1 MTKAEARAAAR
12 AIWRAQS
19 AEDLRCMGQTMCAR
33 LFACPQWRQAGTILS
48 FVPLPTEPDISPAL
62 DRALAE
68 GKTLAVPRVLG
79 QGKMEW
85 VQLDSLDNLRP
96 AAYGIR
102 EPDSGPV
109 LDPAALPADTLA
121 LVPCLAADRQ
131 GVRLGRG
138 GGYYDR
144 FLAQY
149 KGRRLLVC
157 PAALL
162 AETLPRD
169 PWDAVFAPEELL
181 TDRQPCPNTSKHE
194 RNNT

>member
-1 MTKAEARAAAR
+1 MTKTEARNAAR
-12 AIWRAQS
+12 RLWRAQS
-19 AEDLRCMGQTMCAR
+19 AEDLHRMGQRMCDR
-33 LFACPQWRQAGTILS
+33 LFSGPEWRQAGTILC

-79 QGKMEW
+79 QGRMEW
-85 VQLDSLDNLRP
+85 VRLDSLDNLRP
-96 AAYGIR
+96 ATYGIR
-102 EPDSGPV
+102 EPVSGTV
-109 LDPAALPADTLA
+109 LDPAVLPPDTLA

-162 AETLPRD
+162 AEALPRD
-169 PWDAVFAPEELL
+169 PWDAVFSPQELL
-181 TDRQPCPNTSKHE
+181 TDR
-194 RNNT
+194 

>member
-1 MTKAEARAAAR
+1 MTKTEARAAAR

-19 AEDLRCMGQTMCAR
+19 PAALREMGAR
-33 LFACPQWRQAGTILS
+33 LCANLFARPEWRAASTLLC
-48 FVPLPTEPDISPAL
+48 FVPLPSEPDISPAL

-79 QGKMEW
+79 EGRMEW
-85 VQLDSLDNLRP
+85 VRLDSLDALRP
-96 AAYGIR
+96 AAFGIR
-102 EPDSGPV
+102 EPVRGTV
-109 LDPAALPADTLA
+109 LDPAGFAPDTLI

-149 KGRRLLVC
+149 NGRRLLVC
-157 PAALL
+157 PEVLL
-162 AETLPRD
+162 AESLPRD
-169 PWDAVFAPEELL
+169 AWDICFAPGELL
-181 TDRQPCPNTSKHE
+181 TDLYPKTKGQNT
-194 RNNT
+194 

>member
-1 MTKAEARAAAR
+1 MTKTEARAAAR
-12 AIWRAQS
+12 RIWQAQTE
-19 AEDLRCMGQTMCAR
+19 EDLRRMGQRMCAR
-33 LFACPQWRQAGTILS
+33 LFGRAEWQQAGVILS
-48 FVPLPTEPDISPAL
+48 FVPLPSEPDISPAL

-68 GKTLAVPRVLG
+68 GKILVVPRVRE
-79 QGKMEW
+79 QGRMEW
-85 VQLDSLDNLRP
+85 VRITGLGELQP

-102 EPDSGPV
+102 EPVDGPV
-109 LDPAALPADTLA
+109 LDPATLPLHTLA

-149 KGRRLLVC
+149 KGRRLLIC

-162 AETLPRD
+162 ADELPRE
-169 PWDAVFAPEELL
+169 PWDAVFAPGEVL
-181 TDRQPCPNTSKHE
+181 TDL
-194 RNNT
+194 

>member
-1 MTKAEARAAAR
+1 MTKAEARAVAR
-12 AIWRAQS
+12 ALWRDQTAG
-19 AEDLRCMGQTMCAR
+19 DLRRMGQQMCAR
-33 LFACPQWRQAGTILS
+33 LFVRAEWQQAGTILS

-68 GKTLAVPRVLG
+68 GKVLAVPRVLG
-79 QGKMEW
+79 EGRMEW
-85 VQLDSLDNLRP
+85 VALDSLDDLRP

-102 EPDSGPV
+102 EPVSGPV
-109 LDPAALPADTLA
+109 LDPAALPPDTLA

-162 AETLPRD
+162 AEELPRD

-181 TDRQPCPNTSKHE
+181 TDR
-194 RNNT
+194 

>member
-1 MTKAEARAAAR
+1 MMVGETSPEQEAASMTKTEARAAAR
-12 AIWRAQS
+12 RIWQAQTE
-19 AEDLRCMGQTMCAR
+19 EDLRRMGQRMCAR
-33 LFACPQWRQAGTILS
+33 LFGRAEWQQAGVILS
-48 FVPLPTEPDISPAL
+48 FVPLPSEPDISPAL

-68 GKTLAVPRVLG
+68 GKILAVPRVRE
-79 QGKMEW
+79 QGRMEW
-85 VQLDSLDNLRP
+85 VRITGLGELQP

-102 EPDSGPV
+102 EPVDGPV
-109 LDPAALPADTLA
+109 LDPATLPLHTLA

-149 KGRRLLVC
+149 KGRRLLIC

-162 AETLPRD
+162 ADELPRE
-169 PWDAVFAPEELL
+169 PWDAVFAPGEVL
-181 TDRQPCPNTSKHE
+181 TDL
-194 RNNT
+194 

>member
-1 MTKAEARAAAR
+1 MTKTEARAAAR
-12 AIWRAQS
+12 RIWQAQPQ
-19 AEDLRCMGQTMCAR
+19 EDLRRMGQRMCDR
-33 LFACPQWRQAGTILS
+33 LFARAQWQQAGVILS
-48 FVPLPTEPDISPAL
+48 FVPLPSEPDISPAL

-68 GKTLAVPRVLG
+68 GKVLAVPRVLG
-79 QGKMEW
+79 EGRMEW
-85 VQLDSLDNLRP
+85 VRITGLGELRP

-102 EPDSGPV
+102 EPADGPV
-109 LDPAALPADTLA
+109 LDPSTLPRNALA

-162 AETLPRD
+162 ADELPRD
-169 PWDAVFAPEELL
+169 PWDTVFAPEELL
-181 TDRQPCPNTSKHE
+181 TDR
-194 RNNT
+194 

>member
-1 MTKAEARAAAR
+1 MTKTEARAAAR
-12 AIWRAQS
+12 RIWQAQTR
-19 AEDLRCMGQTMCAR
+19 EDLRRMGEQMCDR
-33 LFACPQWRQAGTILS
+33 LFARAEWQQAGTILS

-68 GKTLAVPRVLG
+68 GKVLAVPRVLG
-79 QGKMEW
+79 AGRMEW
-85 VQLDSLDNLRP
+85 VVLDSLDSLRP

-102 EPDSGPV
+102 EPVGGPV
-109 LDPAALPADTLA
+109 LDPATLPRNSLA

-149 KGRRLLVC
+149 KGRRLLIC

-162 AETLPRD
+162 ADELPRE
-169 PWDAVFAPEELL
+169 PWDAVFAPGEVL
-181 TDRQPCPNTSKHE
+181 TDL
-194 RNNT
+194 